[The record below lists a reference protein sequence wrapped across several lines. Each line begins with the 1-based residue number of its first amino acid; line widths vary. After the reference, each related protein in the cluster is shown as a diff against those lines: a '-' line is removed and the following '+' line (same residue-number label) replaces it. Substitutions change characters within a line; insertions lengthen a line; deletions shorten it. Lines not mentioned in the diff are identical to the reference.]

1 MLKNE
6 HVSPGTGI
14 SQLLWF
20 ADLERWGF
28 GVDMVSLF
36 VRPAWDSTICFDQ
49 NLGYLLFF
57 RGIYYPFI
65 GIIIRL
71 CKDPYEPISII

>member
-1 MLKNE
+1 MKNE
-6 HVSPGTGI
+6 HVSPVTGI

-20 ADLERWGF
+20 ADLETWVF
-28 GVDMVSLF
+28 GVDMVSLLHGIQRF
-36 VRPAWDSTICFDQ
+36 VLTKTLFICC
-49 NLGYLLFF
+49 FF

-71 CKDPYEPISII
+71 CKDPYGPISII